1 MSGFAVVVAD
11 GDGAVWRHEF
21 HGSRTG
27 TPGAPSLRAVG
38 GTLTALPELGHR
50 RFGVARRGV
59 CIADLVPVCVA
70 WLVRAFAGPP
80 ATVFSAPLPGRSCQ
94 AGPRPWAGCSRCFPA
109 TVGTTP
115 ARGGF
120 SRLFPMS
127 Q

>member
-59 CIADLVPVCVA
+59 CIADLVPLCVA
-70 WLVRAFAGPP
+70 WLVRAFAGLP
-80 ATVFSAPLPGRSCQ
+80 ATVFQRRYQGSHAKPGLGHGLAAQ
-94 AGPRPWAGCSRCFPA
+94 AASLQPWG
-109 TVGTTP
+109 
-115 ARGGF
+115 
-120 SRLFPMS
+120 
-127 Q
+127 